1 MKRLFLDANLLFT
14 AAHNP
19 QGKAMLLLE
28 LAGAGCWEVV
38 TSSYAVEEARRNLLR
53 KFPDRL
59 DAFEAL
65 LALVSVIPSP
75 SGVNCLLPLSA
86 KDRPIFEAALA
97 CGATHL
103 LTGDLKDFG
112 PFMNEPGQT
121 KGIVIQTVAEFLRDI
136 GTE

>member
-19 QGKAMLLLE
+19 QGKATLLLE

-38 TSSYAVEEARRNLLR
+38 TSAYAVEEARRNLSR

-65 LALVSVIPSP
+65 LALLLVAPSP
-75 SGVNCLLPLSA
+75 SGAACPLPLRE

-103 LTGDLKDFG
+103 LTGDLRDFG
-112 PFMNEPGQT
+112 PFMNDPRQT
-121 KGIVIQTVAEFLRDI
+121 RGIVIQSVAEFLRDI

>member
-1 MKRLFLDANLLFT
+1 MRRLFLDANLLFT

-19 QGKAMLLLE
+19 QGKATLLLE
-28 LAGAGCWEVV
+28 LAGASCWEVV
-38 TSSYAVEEARRNLLR
+38 TSAYAVEEARRNLAR

-65 LALVSVIPSP
+65 LALVLVVPSP
-75 SGVNCLLPLSA
+75 NGATCPLPLRP

-103 LTGDLKDFG
+103 LTGDFRDFG

-121 KGIVIQTVAEFLRDI
+121 QGIVIQSVAEFLREI
-136 GTE
+136 ETE